1 MNLISSMS
9 SRLSDRQFTRL
20 VAHAHRRFEP
30 DMRQLVRQCPVGGT
44 AIDVGGWFGPWTR
57 SLATRATRVIT
68 LEPNPTV
75 AQVLRRTIPSN
86 VQLIEA
92 AASDHSGTGLLH
104 VPTLAR
110 GTEVV
115 GSLEHASSSAGV
127 DVPVRLL
134 RLDDLRL
141 GDVRFMKIDAE
152 GHEPAVL
159 RGAEDLLDR
168 WRPSLVVEMDGRHG
182 NNDEIVSILAEHG
195 YRGSVHVGDEWR
207 ALDDFD
213 LGGHQAQHGAYQR
226 SYVRQVVRG
235 GHGTRYVTNVRF
247 EPDRTRRPTR
257 RAAATASSVL
267 ADLSVVVP
275 ALNEEHNLGRLLPTL
290 ITSLPA
296 HAEIIVIDDG
306 SRDATA
312 EVARRMLAGR
322 PNSTVVSLP
331 WNRGKG
337 AAIRAAVAHVH
348 RSRVAF
354 LDADMSS
361 DLADLEPLVAGLDDH
376 DIAIGSRR
384 HSGSVVERQSA
395 LRRAMSQSFHWYTR
409 TVAGLELSD
418 TQCGFKAFRSN
429 VLVALASVQ
438 TVDRFAFDVELL
450 ITARRLGMTIAE
462 VPIHWTESGQTSVRV
477 GIDSLKMACD
487 VIACRRRL
495 DKNMGRLAGAW
506 RSATWSLPEPAD
518 DATVRHDLVPAPSSS
533 VGEAPLQAVY
543 AGVDFSEALTYL
555 RGNRDMLGHRAAS

>member
-1 MNLISSMS
+1 MS

-20 VAHAHRRFEP
+20 VAHAHHRFEP
-30 DMRQLVRQCPVGGT
+30 DMRELVRRCPVGGT
-44 AIDVGGWFGPWTR
+44 AIDVGAWFGPWTR
-57 SLATRATRVIT
+57 ALAARATRVIT

-86 VQLIEA
+86 AQLIEA
-92 AASDHSGTGLLH
+92 AASDRAGTGMLH

-115 GSLEHASSSAGV
+115 GSLEHSPSSTGV

-134 RLDDLRL
+134 RLDDLLL
-141 GDVRFMKIDAE
+141 GDVRFVKIDAE

-159 RGAEDLLDR
+159 RGAEEVLER
-168 WRPSLVVEMDGRHG
+168 WRPALVIEMDGRHG
-182 NNDEIVSILAEHG
+182 NNDEIASLLARHG
-195 YRGSVHVGDEWR
+195 YRGSVHVGDEWKP
-207 ALDDFD
+207 LGDFD
-213 LGGHQAQHGAYQR
+213 LAEHQAQHGSYER
-226 SYVRQVVRG
+226 SYLRQVVRG
-235 GHGTRYVTNVRF
+235 GRGSRYITNVLF
-247 EPDRTRRPTR
+247 EPQQARRTRRP
-257 RAAATASSVL
+257 AASSQPLL

-290 ITSLPA
+290 MTALPA

-361 DLADLEPLVAGLDDH
+361 DLADLEPLVSALDGH

-384 HSGSVVERQSA
+384 HSASVVERQSA

-477 GIDSLKMACD
+477 GTDSLKMARD
-487 VIACRRRL
+487 VVACRRRI

-506 RSATWSLPEPAD
+506 RSSTWSLPEHHD
-518 DATVRHDLVPAPSSS
+518 DAAGPRDLVQAPKSA
-533 VGEAPLQAVY
+533 GPEPRGQAVY
-543 AGVDFSEALTYL
+543 AGVDFSEAMTYL
-555 RGNRDMLGHRAAS
+555 RTKSEVLGQRAAS